1 MLYPRNKKRVTS
13 SVVFTYTKVDLFF
26 YFFLLFSN
34 FLLSLDLSWK
44 SHIFYPS
51 LSFFSPTLYLFPKK
65 NTSFSF
71 QKTRSSFEKHLL
83 PSFLQHVESLPK
95 LSPSLFSHNLLS
107 PLENQPRSLPK
118 KFFFFYLIPNQIITQ
133 NVVDVLPKTM

>member
-1 MLYPRNKKRVTS
+1 MWSFVYYILEIKKSYISSHVHVYKSRLIFFFLS
-13 SVVFTYTKVDLFF
+13 SVFK
-26 YFFLLFSN
+26 FS
-34 FLLSLDLSWK
+34 SLSW
-44 SHIFYPS
+44 SQLEIPHF
-51 LSFFSPTLYLFPKK
+51 LSFVVIIFTHSISLPKK

-83 PSFLQHVESLPK
+83 SSFLQHVESLPK

-118 KFFFFYLIPNQIITQ
+118 KFFFFYLIPNQIIT
-133 NVVDVLPKTM
+133 